1 MKFIFFCLRRP
12 PLFETEK
19 DVLDWYERQPRAIS
33 KEFVDSIPWHEIRN
47 HPLKP
52 AFIPVLFYMRDVEF
66 FTDMYYK
73 ELLRCPTGKD
83 PVIRKFMDR
92 WSVEELQH
100 ADLLNRFLNEAGIP
114 TSSKWQEEAMAKIPS
129 RYNAYAYL
137 LYLAVKPLGRYFKG
151 THMAWGAINEITTL
165 QGYRRLAHLSGH
177 PVLQQMLTGIMQEE
191 AIHSNFYWSIARLKL
206 SRARLSRGLARFSIG
221 KFWAPVGQGP
231 KAEHE
236 THYVLSALF
245 NGPKG
250 LEVFDKQV
258 SSRIERLPG
267 FAGFKTL
274 TERVAPIVQA

>member
-1 MKFIFFCLRRP
+1 M
-12 PLFETEK
+12 FETER

-33 KEFVDSIPWHEIRN
+33 KEFVDEIPWHEIKD
-47 HPLKP
+47 HPLNP

-73 ELLRCPTGKD
+73 ELLRSPTGKD

-114 TSSKWQEEAMAKIPS
+114 TSENWQSEAQAKVPRLYS
-129 RYNAYAYL
+129 TYAYL
-137 LYLAVKPLGRYFKG
+137 LYLAVKPLGRYFEG

-165 QGYRRLAHLSGH
+165 QGYRRLAQLSGH
-177 PVLQQMLTGIMQEE
+177 PVLQKLLTGIMQEE
-191 AIHSNFYWSIARLKL
+191 SLHSNFYWSIARLKL
-206 SRARLSRGLARFSIG
+206 SRTRLSRDLARFSIG

-231 KAEHE
+231 KPEHE
-236 THYVLSALF
+236 TNYVMAALF
-245 NGPKG
+245 KGPTG
-250 LEVFDKQV
+250 LEVFEKTV
-258 SSRIERLPG
+258 ASRIERLPG
-267 FAGFKTL
+267 FAGFKRL